1 MTKEVTKQVALAD
14 MMVQSS
20 CPMRYITARIVA
32 RTFIVLSAFSLGA
45 CTATSTANL
54 ASADSENY
62 NKEPWFCQVAETK
75 GQWECIQS
83 ETLAA
88 SPKPQRLPEPLGKP
102 QAELPPV
109 VEEFAEALP
118 RPTPASKPIPVP
130 VQISQPPEPAQPP
143 ELAQNGLPKQSTQI
157 QAADIPAY
165 VALSYRPDEPVSI
178 LDLPQNYYAVQL
190 VALSSKEALEEYAKK
205 NKIRGM
211 SAARVATG
219 EKIFYILLLGI
230 YENRSN
236 AEQAIDS
243 LTAPFNTLGSWIR
256 SVGSLQKAMLAAD
269 AITADTSLTDTST

>member
-54 ASADSENY
+54 ASADTENY

-88 SPKPQRLPEPLGKP
+88 SPKPQRLPEPLEKP
-102 QAELPPV
+102 QAELPFV
-109 VEEFAEALP
+109 TEKFAEALS
-118 RPTPASKPIPVP
+118 RPTPVSKPIPIPVP
-130 VQISQPPEPAQPP
+130 TSQVAELTQTTLPE
-143 ELAQNGLPKQSTQI
+143 KSTQI

-165 VALSYRPDEPVSI
+165 VALSYRPDKPVSI
-178 LDLPQNYYAVQL
+178 LDLPPNYYAVQL
-190 VALSSKEALEEYAKK
+190 VALSSKEALEAYAKK
-205 NKIRGM
+205 NNIRGM